1 MHFKLSRASSYFASS
16 IRHPASILSF
26 ILNLHTG
33 DLQCE
38 DIVLGSDLDSV
49 RHCIADGLVVFHP
62 CCSQS
67 RQFHFSSARKD
78 GIFSSWKK
86 EEMRRWE
93 FQEFTWFLRLLDLR
107 SQSWPWTCLVKARGK
122 TKAMMFQSFVVPR
135 SSAKKKYF
143 IIFMSFFWFL
153 RA

>member
-16 IRHPASILSF
+16 IRHPASILPF

-86 EEMRRWE
+86 RGNEKVRISRIYLVSST
-93 FQEFTWFLRLLDLR
+93 FRLTVAELALDLF
-107 SQSWPWTCLVKARGK
+107 GK
-122 TKAMMFQSFVVPR
+122 G
-135 SSAKKKYF
+135 
-143 IIFMSFFWFL
+143 
-153 RA
+153 